1 MNDEIIPEMLKFTS
15 QSLND
20 KKGDLNAEDLDF
32 NPEWEEYMKESG
44 IDNKIKEI
52 SELQLEGAD
61 VLMGTFANLKSF
73 PFFNKMSN
81 WFIPFY
87 NDNSNIATVFEDQET
102 GETFKNMFETSRFMC
117 NSDKYSFCLSILMLP
132 HNQRSMMSQQFAL
145 QINDLKVMEK
155 V

>member
-1 MNDEIIPEMLKFTS
+1 
-15 QSLND
+15 
-20 KKGDLNAEDLDF
+20 
-32 NPEWEEYMKESG
+32 MKESG

-102 GETFKNMFETSRFMC
+102 GDTFKNMFETSRFMC
-117 NSDKYSFCLSILMLP
+117 NSDK
-132 HNQRSMMSQQFAL
+132 
-145 QINDLKVMEK
+145 
-155 V
+155 